1 MPPKA
6 TRTKKWGQAN
16 RDLLEDL
23 TNRQLINI
31 SDTTHQHIKQVRD
44 LYFWHCD
51 KKKFRR
57 NFRDFLTAWDL
68 KIEYSG
74 GAFNIVDIFACAR
87 PLTRRFFPLP
97 SSFCL

>member
-51 KKKFRR
+51 KKKIRR
-57 NFRDFLTAWDL
+57 NFHDFLTAWDL

-74 GAFNIVDIFACAR
+74 AAFNIVDFFACAR